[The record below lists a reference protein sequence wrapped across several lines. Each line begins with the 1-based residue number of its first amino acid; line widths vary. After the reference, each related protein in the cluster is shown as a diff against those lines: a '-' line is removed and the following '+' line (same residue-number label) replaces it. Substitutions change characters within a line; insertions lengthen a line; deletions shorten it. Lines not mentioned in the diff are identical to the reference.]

1 MYFKKWEEL
10 PETMQCEAVRPYYEA
25 LKKRKTGI
33 CIKRGVDLLLALLLC
48 VILSPVMLILA
59 VCIKID
65 SKGPVFFRQERV
77 TRYGKLYRIFKF
89 RTMVNDA
96 DKKGP
101 AITKS
106 GDARITRM
114 GHLFRKCRLD
124 ELPQLFNVITGDM
137 SFVGTRPEVK
147 KYVDAYTEEMYAT
160 LLLPAGITSRT
171 SIAYKDED
179 EVMESY
185 LTKTGKSVD
194 EVYVE
199 YVLPEKM
206 RWNLQYLKEFSVL
219 GDFKIMIDTVLAVV
233 K

>member
-1 MYFKKWEEL
+1 MLKSWLEL
-10 PETMQCEAVRPYYEA
+10 PEQMRNDEVKKYYKILSKKKSA
-25 LKKRKTGI
+25 LR
-33 CIKRGVDLLLALLLC
+33 IKRIADVFLAFIFMIL
-48 VILSPVMLILA
+48 LSPVMIFIA
-59 VCIKID
+59 CWIKID
-65 SKGPVFFRQERV
+65 SKGPVFYRQERI
-77 TRYGKLYRIFKF
+77 TSYGKPYRIFKF
-89 RTMVNDA
+89 RTMVTGA

-101 AITKS
+101 LVTEKSDSRITKV
-106 GDARITRM
+106 GQK
-114 GHLFRKCRLD
+114 LRKLRLD
-124 ELPQLFNVITGDM
+124 ELPQLFNILTGDM
-137 SFVGTRPEVK
+137 TFVGTRPEVK
-147 KYVDAYTEEMYAT
+147 KYVDEYTEEMYAT

-206 RWNLQYLKEFSVL
+206 RWNLRYLKEFSVF
-219 GDFKIMIDTVLAVV
+219 GDFKIMIDTVLAVL

>member
-1 MYFKKWEEL
+1 MLKSWSEL
-10 PETMQCEAVRPYYEA
+10 PEKMRNDEVKKYYKILSKKKSA
-25 LKKRKTGI
+25 LR
-33 CIKRGVDLLLALLLC
+33 IKRIADVFLAFIFMIL
-48 VILSPVMLILA
+48 LSPVMIFIA
-59 VCIKID
+59 CWIKID
-65 SKGPVFFRQERV
+65 SKGPVFYRQERI
-77 TRYGKLYRIFKF
+77 TSYGKPYRIFKF
-89 RTMVNDA
+89 RTMVTGA

-101 AITKS
+101 LVTEKSDSRITKV
-106 GDARITRM
+106 GQK
-114 GHLFRKCRLD
+114 LRKLRLD
-124 ELPQLFNVITGDM
+124 EFPQLFNILTGDM
-137 SFVGTRPEVK
+137 TFVGTRPEVK
-147 KYVDAYTEEMYAT
+147 KYVDEYTEEMYAT

-206 RWNLQYLKEFSVL
+206 RWNLCYLKEFSVF
-219 GDFKIMIDTVLAVV
+219 GDFKLMIDTVLAVL

>member
-1 MYFKKWEEL
+1 MLKSWSEL
-10 PETMQCEAVRPYYEA
+10 PEKMRNDEVKKYYKILSKKKSA
-25 LKKRKTGI
+25 LR
-33 CIKRGVDLLLALLLC
+33 IKRIADVFLAFIFMIL
-48 VILSPVMLILA
+48 LSPVMIFIA
-59 VCIKID
+59 CWIKID
-65 SKGPVFFRQERV
+65 SKGPVFYRQERI
-77 TRYGKLYRIFKF
+77 TSYGKPYRIFKF
-89 RTMVNDA
+89 RTMVTGA

-101 AITKS
+101 LVTEKSDSRITKV
-106 GDARITRM
+106 GQK
-114 GHLFRKCRLD
+114 LRKLRLD
-124 ELPQLFNVITGDM
+124 ELPQLFNILTGDM
-137 SFVGTRPEVK
+137 TFVGTRPEVK
-147 KYVDAYTEEMYAT
+147 KYVDEYTEEMYAT

-206 RWNLQYLKEFSVL
+206 RWNLRYLKEFSVF
-219 GDFKIMIDTVLAVV
+219 GDFKIMIDTVLAVL

>member
-10 PETMQCEAVRPYYEA
+10 PETMRRDAVRPYYEA
-25 LKKRKTGI
+25 LEKRKAGI
-33 CIKRGVDLLLALLLC
+33 IVKRWIDLILALGLSL
-48 VILSPVMLILA
+48 VLSPVMLILA
-59 VCIKID
+59 LCIKLD
-65 SKGPVFFRQERV
+65 SRGPVFFRQERV

-114 GHLFRKCRLD
+114 GQKTGPLLSNLIQSARIS
-124 ELPQLFNVITGDM
+124 ITGDM

-147 KYVDAYTEEMYAT
+147 KYVDEYTEEMYAT

-206 RWNLQYLKEFSVL
+206 RWNLRYLKEFSVF
-219 GDFKIMIDTVLAVV
+219 GDFKIMIDTVLAVL

>member
-10 PETMQCEAVRPYYEA
+10 PETMRRDAVRPYYEA
-25 LKKRKTGI
+25 LEKRKAGVI
-33 CIKRGVDLLLALLLC
+33 VKRWIDLILALGLSL
-48 VILSPVMLILA
+48 VLSPVMLILA
-59 VCIKID
+59 LCIKLD
-65 SKGPVFFRQERV
+65 SRGPVFFRQERV

-114 GHLFRKCRLD
+114 GRLLRKCRLD

-147 KYVDAYTEEMYAT
+147 KYVDEYTEEMYAT
-160 LLLPAGITSRT
+160 LLLPAEEKS
-171 SIAYKDED
+171 
-179 EVMESY
+179 SY
-185 LTKTGKSVD
+185 V
-194 EVYVE
+194 
-199 YVLPEKM
+199 
-206 RWNLQYLKEFSVL
+206 
-219 GDFKIMIDTVLAVV
+219 
-233 K
+233 